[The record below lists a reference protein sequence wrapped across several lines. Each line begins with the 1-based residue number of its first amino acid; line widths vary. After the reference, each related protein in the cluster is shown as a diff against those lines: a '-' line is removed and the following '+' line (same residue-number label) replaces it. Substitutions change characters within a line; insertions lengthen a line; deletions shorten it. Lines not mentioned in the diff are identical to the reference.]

1 MLIVAVQA
9 IPDIVLCVLQIDLA
23 YELNVLHEFMSL
35 QVLDVLVVDMH
46 TQDKWHETD
55 AMFIPDNKNARNR
68 RDVYS

>member
-46 TQDKWHETD
+46 TQDKWRKTD
-55 AMFIPDNKNARNR
+55 ALCVFLIIKNVA
-68 RDVYS
+68 